1 MVEEGTG
8 GKMKQQQVHRQI
20 LKGKSE
26 TVKTIVTVYPI
37 ATGWKVVGE
46 THVEF
51 ISRKRFSK

>member
-1 MVEEGTG
+1 
-8 GKMKQQQVHRQI
+8 MKQQQVHRQT